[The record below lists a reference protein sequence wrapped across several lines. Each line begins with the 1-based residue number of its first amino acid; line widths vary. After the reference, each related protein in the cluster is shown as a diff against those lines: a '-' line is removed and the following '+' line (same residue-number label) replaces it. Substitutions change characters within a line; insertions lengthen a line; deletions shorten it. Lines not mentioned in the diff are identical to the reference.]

1 MIGISQRRW
10 IGDTG
15 WEGMLAGMEAEKAQ
29 EARSLSSGWKDS
41 GCVSF
46 QGGALTKSSML
57 GGLKQQKFIF

>member
-1 MIGISQRRW
+1 
-10 IGDTG
+10 
-15 WEGMLAGMEAEKAQ
+15 MLAGMEAEKAQ

-57 GGLKQQKFIF
+57 GGLKQQKFIV